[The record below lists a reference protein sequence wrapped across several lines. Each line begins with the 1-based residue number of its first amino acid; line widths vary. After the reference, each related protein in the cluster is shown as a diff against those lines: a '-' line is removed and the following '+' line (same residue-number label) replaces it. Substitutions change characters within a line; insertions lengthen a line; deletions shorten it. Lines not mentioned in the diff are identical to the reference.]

1 MHMLHRYR
9 DLNANSKDSHSARL
23 FDDHGD
29 HQGLELANLGGAAA
43 FVFGAED
50 VGVPFDA
57 RLMVEQQG
65 CDDDD
70 DDDEDDDAG
79 DDDDDD
85 DDDGHYEYLSLVPL
99 VQP

>member
-1 MHMLHRYR
+1 MYIYVYTHMHMLHRYR
-9 DLNANSKDSHSARL
+9 DLSANSKDSHSARL
-23 FDDHGD
+23 FDLGD

-65 CDDDD
+65 CGD
-70 DDDEDDDAG
+70 

-85 DDDGHYEYLSLVPL
+85 DDDGHYEYLSLVPP
-99 VQP
+99 VQT